1 MKNLKLM
8 FVFGAVAGLVMAL
21 VGAVFKIKHLTG
33 SAIIMKLAFIGW
45 ILALIC
51 IAFLI
56 FSMIL
61 TGLRARKVR

>member
-1 MKNLKLM
+1 MKYLKLM
-8 FVFGAVAGLVMAL
+8 FVYGAIAGLIMAV

-45 ILALIC
+45 ILALVC
-51 IAFLI
+51 IACLL

-61 TGLRARKVR
+61 TGIRARKVR

>member
-45 ILALIC
+45 IIALIC
-51 IAFLI
+51 IACLLFWL
-56 FSMIL
+56 IL
-61 TGLRARKVR
+61 TGIRAWKVR